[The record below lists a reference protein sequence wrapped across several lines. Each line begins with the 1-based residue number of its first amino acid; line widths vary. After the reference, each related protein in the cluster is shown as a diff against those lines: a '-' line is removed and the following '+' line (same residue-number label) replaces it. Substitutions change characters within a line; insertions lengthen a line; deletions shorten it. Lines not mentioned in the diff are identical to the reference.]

1 MTDYV
6 SLPEQR
12 VPVVASCDVLVVG
25 GGAAGMSAA
34 IAAARQGADVVLV
47 ERYGY
52 LGGLAAGGLIVL
64 LLTLDDGDGHQ
75 VIAGQCQELVER
87 LQARGACFYPPKD
100 EWGNYD
106 EALVEKYRRWGLVWG
121 SGPHRVRYSVAYDPE
136 EFKYIANTWV
146 GEAKVRLMYHR
157 WASDVVL
164 EGPHPLAPS
173 PAGGE
178 GGHRITHVV
187 FTSKAGRQAVR
198 ASYVIDATGDGD
210 VFTMAG
216 EASEKEQ
223 VHPWLWFRMS
233 GVKDVDAAQ
242 SARGGFFLR
251 TIKPGQVLMPWGAA
265 ERIERR
271 IDATDP
277 DDLTFAEV
285 ECRRMVMDEVARL
298 RAQVPGFEEAYLTD
312 VALTLGITESRR
324 LTGAYTLA
332 RDAAGRVFDDTI
344 ATTGHW
350 TKYGALYHI
359 PYRSLVPRHAPNL
372 LVAGRC
378 ISVDHRVHHAT
389 KEIPPAFATGE
400 AAGIAAVQALR
411 AGAEG
416 QDIDVASLQR
426 ALRAAGA
433 ALPAAAAARPP
444 RTESR
449 EQGAEG

>member
-1 MTDYV
+1 MSDYV
-6 SLPEQR
+6 TLPEQR
-12 VPVVASCDVLVVG
+12 VPVVAECDVLVVG

-34 IAAARQGADVVLV
+34 IAARRQGADVILV

-52 LGGLAAGGLIVL
+52 LGGLASGGLIVL

-87 LQARGACFYPPKD
+87 LQARNACYFPSKD
-100 EWGNYD
+100 DWGNYD

-136 EFKYIANTWV
+136 EFKFVANTWIAET
-146 GEAKVRLMYHR
+146 GVRLMFHR
-157 WASDVVL
+157 WATDVVI
-164 EGPHPLAPS
+164 EETSPS
-173 PAGGE
+173 PSTGRGPGG
-178 GGHRITHVV
+178 GVISHVV
-187 FTSKAGRQAVR
+187 FTSKAGRHAVR

-223 VHPWLWFRMS
+223 VHPWLWFRMA
-233 GVKDVDAAQ
+233 GVRDVDAAQ
-242 SARGGFFLR
+242 AGRGGFFFK
-251 TIKPGQVLMPWGAA
+251 TVQPGQVLMPWGAA
-265 ERIERR
+265 ERIGRR

-285 ECRRMVMDEVARL
+285 ECRRMVMDEVDRL
-298 RAQVPGFEEAYLTD
+298 RAQVPGFEDSYLTD

-332 RDAAGRVFDDTI
+332 REDVGTVFDDTI

-350 TKYGALYHI
+350 TKYGAIYHI
-359 PYRSLVPRHAPNL
+359 PYRSLLPRRTTNL

-389 KEIPPAFATGE
+389 KEIPPAFASGE
-400 AAGIAAVQALR
+400 AAGVAAVQALR
-411 AGAEG
+411 ASSAVQGVDVVGLQGELRKVGAY
-416 QDIDVASLQR
+416 
-426 ALRAAGA
+426 
-433 ALPAAAAARPP
+433 LP
-444 RTESR
+444 
-449 EQGAEG
+449 

>member
-1 MTDYV
+1 MPDYIT
-6 SLPEQR
+6 LPEQR
-12 VPVVASCDVLVVG
+12 VPIIAECDVLVVG

-34 IAAARQGADVVLV
+34 IAARRQGADVILV

-52 LGGLAAGGLIVL
+52 LGGLASGGLIVL

-87 LQARGACFYPPKD
+87 LQARNACFYPSKED
-100 EWGNYD
+100 WGNYD

-136 EFKYIANTWV
+136 EFKFVANTWIAET
-146 GEAKVRLMYHR
+146 GVRLMFHR
-157 WASDVVL
+157 WATDVVIT
-164 EGPHPLAPS
+164 PLPS
-173 PAGGE
+173 PLPAGGE
-178 GGHRITHVV
+178 GEHRSISHVV

-223 VHPWLWFRMS
+223 VHPWLWFRMA
-233 GVKDVDAAQ
+233 GVRDVDAAQ
-242 SARGGFFLR
+242 AGRGGFFFK
-251 TIKPGQVLMPWGAA
+251 TVQSGQVLMPWGAA
-265 ERIERR
+265 ERIGRR

-285 ECRRMVMDEVARL
+285 ECRRMVMDEVDRL
-298 RAQVPGFEEAYLTD
+298 RAQVPGFEESYLTD

-332 RDAAGRVFDDTI
+332 RDDVGTVFDDTI

-350 TKYGALYHI
+350 TKYGAVYHI
-359 PYRSLVPRHAPNL
+359 PYRSLLPQHTTNL

-400 AAGIAAVQALR
+400 AAGVAAVQALR
-411 AGAEG
+411 ATAAVQDVDVGA
-416 QDIDVASLQR
+416 LQKE
-426 ALRAAGA
+426 LRKVGA
-433 ALPAAAAARPP
+433 YLP
-444 RTESR
+444 
-449 EQGAEG
+449 

>member
-1 MTDYV
+1 MADYIT
-6 SLPEQR
+6 LPEQR
-12 VPVVASCDVLVVG
+12 VPVVAECDVLVVG

-52 LGGLAAGGLIVL
+52 LGGLASGGLIVL
-64 LLTLDDGDGHQ
+64 LLTLDDGDGRQ

-87 LQARGACFYPPKD
+87 LEARGACFYPPRD
-100 EWGNYD
+100 EWGARD

-136 EFKYIANTWV
+136 EFKYVANTWV
-146 GEAKVRLMYHR
+146 AEAKVRLMYHR
-157 WASDVVL
+157 WASDVVRD
-164 EGPHPLAPS
+164 GD
-173 PAGGE
+173 
-178 GGHRITHVV
+178 RITHVV

-198 ASYVIDATGDGD
+198 AGQVVDATGDGD

-216 EASEKEQ
+216 EAGEKEQ
-223 VHPWLWFRMS
+223 IHPWLWFRMS
-233 GVKDVDAAQ
+233 GVRDVDAAQ
-242 SARGGFFLR
+242 SSRGGFFLR
-251 TIKPGQVLMPWGAA
+251 TIRPGQVLMPWGAA
-265 ERIERR
+265 ERIGRR

-285 ECRRMVMDEVARL
+285 ECRRMVMDEVDRL

-312 VALTLGITESRR
+312 VALTLGVTESRR
-324 LTGAYTLA
+324 LTGAHTLS
-332 RDAAGRVFDDTI
+332 RDEANTVFADTI

-359 PYRSLVPRHAPNL
+359 PYRSLLPRETANL

-400 AAGIAAVQALR
+400 AAGIAAAQALR
-411 AGAEG
+411 GSGDARG
-416 QDIDVASLQR
+416 IDVAALQQ

-433 ALPAAAAARPP
+433 WLP
-444 RTESR
+444 
-449 EQGAEG
+449 G